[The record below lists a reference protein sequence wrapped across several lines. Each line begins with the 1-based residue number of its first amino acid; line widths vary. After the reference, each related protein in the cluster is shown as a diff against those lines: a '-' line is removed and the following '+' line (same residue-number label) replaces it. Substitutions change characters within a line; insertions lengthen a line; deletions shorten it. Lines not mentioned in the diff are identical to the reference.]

1 MATPTSVLQPS
12 PMRNKTLEA
21 RPVTLKEKKNC
32 WADYLEKNPNMK
44 IWAEAN
50 PGAAAQAK
58 KRFDDC

>member
-1 MATPTSVLQPS
+1 
-12 PMRNKTLEA
+12 MRNKTLEA

-44 IWAEAN
+44 IWAQAN